1 MKLEKNNFTSFN
13 WIKPWII
20 ILAFTVGYCIFTLA
34 KNAWDPMSFVMIGKQ
49 FDPANGVLEI
59 GYDGQFAYQIAKD
72 PANAALY
79 LDVPA
84 YRYQRILY
92 PLLAHL
98 LSLGNDHAI
107 PWVLI
112 AINVIS
118 IVLGTLATE
127 KLLADHGF
135 SRWYALAYGGFAGF
149 LLSLRLDLTEP
160 LAFALVQWGV
170 LLMDR
175 KKLWQSLPLFAL
187 AALCRELALFFT
199 FASFIFLFVNGQK
212 WKSLL
217 WGFGAVLPFGLWQ
230 VFLRIWLGNWGIKS
244 GGFFSS
250 PFEIIPYRGVWGY
263 HDKES
268 YLFVFLTLMVV
279 CISLLPSAAAIFTS
293 VRMLF
298 KGRFGLGVF
307 ILLLNAIIFPFLP
320 TSNILNLPGL
330 VRMTIG
336 LMVACL
342 DFGAIESSKRALI
355 YSQIWLFLL
364 LFGDGL
370 IAVY

>member
-1 MKLEKNNFTSFN
+1 
-13 WIKPWII
+13 
-20 ILAFTVGYCIFTLA
+20 
-34 KNAWDPMSFVMIGKQ
+34 MSFVLIGRQ
-49 FDPANGVLEI
+49 FDPAKGVLEI
-59 GYDGQFAYQIAKD
+59 GYDGQFAYQIAID
-72 PANAALY
+72 PANAAPY

-98 LSLGNDHAI
+98 LSLGNDQVI

-118 IVLGTLATE
+118 VVLGTVATE

-135 SRWYALAYGGFAGF
+135 SRWYALVYGGFAGF
-149 LLSLRLDLTEP
+149 LLSIRLDLTEP

-170 LLMDR
+170 LFLDR
-175 KKLWQSLPLFAL
+175 KKIWQSLPLFVL

-199 FASFIFLFVNGQK
+199 AAGFLYLFVNEKK
-212 WKSLL
+212 WKSFI

-244 GGFFSS
+244 GGLFSS
-250 PFEIIPYRGVWGY
+250 PFEFIPYHGVWGY
-263 HDKES
+263 HDKGS
-268 YLFVFLTLMVV
+268 YLFVFLTVMVV
-279 CISLLPSAAAIFTS
+279 CISLLPSAIAIFTGS
-293 VRMLF
+293 RMLW
-298 KGRFGLGVF
+298 KKRFGLGVF

-336 LMVACL
+336 LMVAYL

>member
-1 MKLEKNNFTSFN
+1 MSQ
-13 WIKPWII
+13 IKKFFKSLRWLHPWFF
-20 ILAFTVGYCIFTLA
+20 ILVLLIGYCIFTLA
-34 KNAWDPMSFVMIGKQ
+34 KNAWDPMSFVLIGKQ

-72 PANAALY
+72 PANAAPY

-92 PLLAHL
+92 PLLAHI
-98 LSLGNDHAI
+98 LSLGNDQVI

-118 IVLGTLATE
+118 VVLGTLATE
-127 KLLADHGF
+127 KLLETHGF
-135 SRWYALAYGGFAGF
+135 SRWYAMVYGGFAGF
-149 LLSLRLDLTEP
+149 LLSIRLDLTEP

-170 LLMDR
+170 LLLDR

-187 AALCRELALFFT
+187 AALCRELTLLFT
-199 FASFIFLFVNGQK
+199 AASFIFLFVNGQK
-212 WKSLL
+212 WKSLI
-217 WGFGAVLPFGLWQ
+217 WGFTAVVPFSLWQ
-230 VFLRIWLGNWGIKS
+230 LFLRIWLGSWGIKS
-244 GGFFSS
+244 GGLFSS
-250 PFEIIPYRGVWGY
+250 PFEIIPYHGVWGY
-263 HDKES
+263 HDKGS

-279 CISLLPSAAAIFTS
+279 FMSLLPSALAIFTS

-298 KGRFGLGVF
+298 KGRFGLGVI
-307 ILLLNAIIFPFLP
+307 ILLLSAIIFPFLP

-336 LMVACL
+336 LMVAWV
-342 DFGAIESSKRALI
+342 DFGAIESSKRALL
-355 YSQIWLFLL
+355 YSQLWLLLL

-370 IAVY
+370 IAVF